1 MRSIMTF
8 LLGVLFGAGALFLLL
23 RAVPDEPAPAVAAAP
38 PATGAPGVP
47 GVPAIQIEGQ
57 LPGAPL
63 VEADLSTLD
72 LPLRP
77 SQDLP
82 AADAP
87 PAPADAAAAAAGAG
101 KLLLPVQGIKLAALT
116 DTYDQPRGKQRQHE
130 ALDIMAA
137 KGTPVLAVADGKVE
151 KLFQSKPGGTTLY
164 QFDPSGRYAYYYAHL
179 DRYAEGVKEG
189 MELKRGQVLG
199 YVGVTGN
206 SDPNAP
212 HLHFAMFELTP
223 EKQWWKGTPVNPYP
237 MMADT
242 VTP

>member
-8 LLGVLFGAGALFLLL
+8 LLGALFGAGALFLIL
-23 RAVPDEPAPAVAAAP
+23 RAVPDDPAPVVAATAP
-38 PATGAPGVP
+38 PPVGAPGVP
-47 GVPAIQIEGQ
+47 AAQIEGQ
-57 LPGAPL
+57 LPAAPL

-77 SQDLP
+77 SLDLP

-87 PAPADAAAAAAGAG
+87 ALPADAAAAAAGSA
-101 KLLLPVQGIKLAALT
+101 KLLVPVQGIKTASLT
-116 DTYDQPRGKQRQHE
+116 NTFDQPRGKQRQHE
-130 ALDIMAA
+130 ALDIMAE

-179 DRYAEGVKEG
+179 DRYADGIKEG
-189 MELKRGQVLG
+189 MDLKRGQLLG

-206 SDPNAP
+206 SDPKAP

-237 MMADT
+237 LMADT

>member
-8 LLGVLFGAGALFLLL
+8 LLGALFGAGALFLLL

-38 PATGAPGVP
+38 PAAGAPGVP
-47 GVPAIQIEGQ
+47 ASRIEGQ
-57 LPGAPL
+57 LPGVPL
-63 VEADLSTLD
+63 AEADLSSLD

-87 PAPADAAAAAAGAG
+87 PAPADAAAAAGEPG
-101 KLLLPVQGIKLAALT
+101 KLLVPVQGVKTAALS
-116 DTYDQPRGKQRQHE
+116 DTFEQPRGKQRHHE

-164 QFDPSGRYAYYYAHL
+164 QFDPNGRYAYYYAHL
-179 DRYAEGVKEG
+179 DRYADGIKEG
-189 MELKRGQVLG
+189 MELKRGQLLG

-223 EKQWWKGTPVNPYP
+223 EKQWWKGTPVNPFP
-237 MMADT
+237 LMADT
-242 VTP
+242 VAP

>member
-23 RAVPDEPAPAVAAAP
+23 RAVPDEPAPSVAAAP
-38 PATGAPGVP
+38 PPAGSA
-47 GVPAIQIEGQ
+47 GVPAAQIEGQ

-87 PAPADAAAAAAGAG
+87 PAPADAAAAAAGTG
-101 KLLLPVQGIKLAALT
+101 KLLVPVQGIKMAALS
-116 DTYDQPRGKQRQHE
+116 DTYEQPRGKQRQHE

-137 KGTPVLAVADGKVE
+137 KGTPVLAVSDGKVE
-151 KLFQSKPGGTTLY
+151 KLFESKPGGTTLY

-179 DRYAEGVKEG
+179 DRYAEGIKEG

-223 EKQWWKGTPVNPYP
+223 EKKWWKGTPVNPFP

-242 VTP
+242 PPQ

>member
-8 LLGVLFGAGALFLLL
+8 LLGVLFGAGALFLIL
-23 RAVPDEPAPAVAAAP
+23 RAVPDDPAPVVAAAP
-38 PATGAPGVP
+38 PPGVSGVT
-47 GVPAIQIEGQ
+47 GVPASQIEGQ

-87 PAPADAAAAAAGAG
+87 PSPADAAAAAAGTG
-101 KLLLPVQGIKLAALT
+101 KLLVPVQGIKTAGLT

-137 KGTPVLAVADGKVE
+137 KGTPVLAVADGKIE

-179 DRYAEGVKEG
+179 DRYADGIKEG
-189 MELKRGQVLG
+189 MELKRGQLLG

-237 MMADT
+237 LMADT